1 MTAVRCR
8 GYNILELIFGFYVYF
23 LKFSTL
29 ALFRELFRDV
39 SKTTKNVLRGM
50 TYLTTLCC
58 VVSITAT
65 LYTSFPADRLC
76 DPKMDLSVTAYKNVV
91 NGEYNYVSTLVLD
104 LAIFIIPVRQLFP
117 LWLESRK
124 KNRHPYRVRFG
135 LRQAFANVSDN
146 RTCVIALGR
155 ICVVELEVVT
165 KALTNKLL
173 MGLEPSVGI
182 IAVCIPLIRPLFHRR
197 GHRPTVEVDEMRDL
211 PSADGPGPTGPGGPQ
226 KRMLS
231 GTRASETTVV
241 AA

>member
-124 KNRHPYRVRFG
+124 KTGILIAFG
-135 LRQAFANVSDN
+135 LGFGLVIKLYKLKQAFANVSDN

-182 IAVCIPLIRPLFHRR
+182 IAVCIPPDPAPVPPTRPPPHC
-197 GHRPTVEVDEMRDL
+197 
-211 PSADGPGPTGPGGPQ
+211 
-226 KRMLS
+226 
-231 GTRASETTVV
+231 
-241 AA
+241 